1 MAAARRRS
9 SDLLGVLNRPG
20 LAHLRTVATLIR
32 VQANGD
38 GLLLQR
44 NYTMVKVTPDPP
56 DFLSEDALLNRRA
69 IDYYLKA
76 SAPDAPTF
84 ILNDNLSLEDALAH
98 AADLLHCAVGTAHSS
113 GEAMDVQQRAVMHLV
128 EMAKGVVDQ
137 ALECVQPR

>member
-1 MAAARRRS
+1 
-9 SDLLGVLNRPG
+9 
-20 LAHLRTVATLIR
+20 
-32 VQANGD
+32 
-38 GLLLQR
+38 
-44 NYTMVKVTPDPP
+44 MVKVTPDPP
-56 DFLSEDALLNRRA
+56 HFPSEDALLHRRA

-84 ILNDNLSLEDALAH
+84 TLNDNLSLEDALAH

-137 ALECVQPR
+137 ALECVQPQ

>member
-1 MAAARRRS
+1 
-9 SDLLGVLNRPG
+9 
-20 LAHLRTVATLIR
+20 
-32 VQANGD
+32 
-38 GLLLQR
+38 
-44 NYTMVKVTPDPP
+44 MVKVTPDPP
-56 DFLSEDALLNRRA
+56 HFPSEDALLHRRA

-84 ILNDNLSLEDALAH
+84 TLNDNLSLEEALAH

-113 GEAMDVQQRAVMHLV
+113 GGAMAVQQRAVMHLV